1 MADNLQ
7 KPCPTPPPIPSGR
20 AWSRRDL
27 LIRGGQAVVI
37 AGAAA
42 CAARILHDP
51 IGDAGL
57 QPPKPMTLKD
67 YFAQVEFPT
76 SSPRVSVAFGRP
88 ELIDDLDHIQRM
100 LTSAITS
107 MHPDGM
113 KAFVA
118 KGDVVMLKPNVGFGR
133 DPRLGATTNPQVVR
147 AVIRLCREAGARKI
161 IVADNPIENPPACF
175 AKSGIRAAAEAEGVT
190 VAIYSTVDDA
200 TVQIRTETPDPTK
213 GESLGTWPIFWKPL
227 RDADKVIG
235 IPVIKDHN
243 LCSAS
248 MAMKNWYGLL
258 SGRRNQFHQAIHN
271 IISDLGYMM
280 KPTLIV
286 ADGTRVMMS
295 NGPTGGRLSDVAIG
309 GTAGRP
315 AIVASVD
322 QLACDSWC
330 YQKLLGRDP
339 ASVRYLELAYQKF
352 GQDPSRIVAPHW
364 QEYARQGK
372 IVEVTTV

>member
-1 MADNLQ
+1 MCDQANKSSQ
-7 KPCPTPPPIPSGR
+7 SSTPISSGR
-20 AWSRRDL
+20 VWTRRDL
-27 LIRGGQAVVI
+27 LIRGGQAVVV

-42 CAARILHDP
+42 GAVRLLHDP
-51 IGDAGL
+51 QGDAGL
-57 QPPKPMTLKD
+57 QRAEPITLKD
-67 YFAQVEFPT
+67 YFAKVTFPVDA
-76 SSPRVSVAFGRP
+76 PRISALFGKP
-88 ELIDDLDHIQRM
+88 SLIDDADHVLQM
-100 LTSAITS
+100 VTSAIAGL
-107 MHPDGM
+107 HADGIRT
-113 KAFVA
+113 FIA

-175 AKSGIRAAAEAEGVT
+175 ARSGIGKAAEAEGAT
-190 VAIYSTVDDA
+190 VAIYSSA
-200 TVQIRTETPDPTK
+200 QMAAVQIRADAPNPAK
-213 GESLGTWPIFWKPL
+213 GEALGVWPIFWKPL

-280 KPTLIV
+280 RPTLIV
-286 ADGTRVMMS
+286 ADGTRVMMR

-309 GTAGRP
+309 GVTARP
-315 AIVASVD
+315 VVVASVD

-339 ASVRYLELAYQKF
+339 ASVRYLALAYQKF
-352 GQDPSRIVAPHW
+352 GDDPSRVVAPGW
-364 QEYARQGK
+364 QEYDRQGK
-372 IVEVTTV
+372 IVEIATG